1 MTKHYNITVKG
12 IVQGVWYRKNTQ
24 DKARELEIKGFVKNL
39 PNGDV
44 YLEAEGNEQ
53 QLKLLL
59 DWCAIGPEHAR
70 VEHVSFEEADLKS
83 FRHFEIER

>member
-12 IVQGVWYRKNTQ
+12 IVQGVWYRKNAQ
-24 DKARELEIKGFVKNL
+24 DKARELGIKGFVKNL

-53 QLKLLL
+53 LLKLLL
-59 DWCAIGPEHAR
+59 DWCAVGPEYAR
-70 VEHVSFEEADLKS
+70 VEQVSFEEAGLKS
-83 FRHFEIER
+83 FCHFEIKR